1 MAEISWITIDK
12 KSGNGNQTINVTAAA
27 HTGRSA
33 RSGTIVVKTAGT
45 AGSAVTKNV
54 AVTQNL
60 HPVFVTKGADASA
73 TAADVTKDIT
83 FTTNS
88 RSFKVACTGGGT
100 VGTVKVKSGTV
111 TASSGNYTP
120 SGDPGATA
128 QYIVTV
134 TVTFPANT
142 TVQAKMITTSLTDAT
157 TSSATASVVIT
168 QDAANSNLTVDP
180 GTLTFAYGGESKTL
194 SITSN
199 DRWTI
204 TSDI

>member
-12 KSGNGNQTINVTAAA
+12 KSGNGNSKINVTAAA
-27 HTGRSA
+27 HTGRTA

-60 HPVFVTKGADASA
+60 RPVFVTKGADASV

-88 RSFKVACTGGGT
+88 QSFKVACTGGT
-100 VGTVKVKSGTV
+100 VGAVKVGGTAVSATSGT
-111 TASSGNYTP
+111 YTP

-128 QYIVTV
+128 QYTVTV

-142 TVQAKMITTSLTDAT
+142 TVLAKTITTSLTDAT
-157 TSSATASVVIT
+157 TASATANVVIT
-168 QDAANSNLTVDP
+168 QAAANSNLTVDP
-180 GTLTFAYGGESKTL
+180 TTLTFAYAGESKTF

-199 DRWTI
+199 DSWTI
-204 TSDI
+204 TSNA

>member
-12 KSGNGNQTINVTAAA
+12 KSGSGNQKINVTAAA
-27 HTGRSA
+27 HTGRLA

-60 HPVFVTKGADASA
+60 RPVFVTKGADASV
-73 TAADVTKDIT
+73 TAADITKDIT

-88 RSFKVACTGGGT
+88 QSFKVACTGGT
-100 VGTVKVKSGTV
+100 VGAVKVKGAAV

-128 QYIVTV
+128 QYTVTV

-142 TVQAKMITTSLTDAT
+142 TVQAKRITTSLTDAT

-168 QDAANSNLTVDP
+168 QAAANSNLTVDP
-180 GTLTFAYGGESKTL
+180 ETLTFAYGGESKTF

-199 DRWTI
+199 DSWTI
-204 TSDI
+204 TSNA

>member
-1 MAEISWITIDK
+1 MSEISWITIDK
-12 KSGNGNQTINVTAAA
+12 MSGSENQTINVTAAA
-27 HTGRSA
+27 HTGRLA

-60 HPVFVTKGADASA
+60 HPVFVTKGADASV
-73 TAADVTKDIT
+73 TAADIKKDIT

-88 RSFKVACTGGGT
+88 QSFKVVCTGGT
-100 VGTVKVKSGTV
+100 VEAVEIKGAAV

-128 QYIVTV
+128 QYTVTV
-134 TVTFPANT
+134 TVKFSANT
-142 TVQAKMITTSLTDAT
+142 TVRDKRITTSLKDVT

-168 QDAANSNLTVDP
+168 QAAANSNLTVDTE
-180 GTLTFAYGGESKTL
+180 TLTFTPGGGSKTF

-199 DRWTI
+199 DSWTI
-204 TSDI
+204 TSNA

>member
-27 HTGRSA
+27 HTGRLA

-60 HPVFVTKGADASA
+60 HPVFVTKGADASV
-73 TAADVTKDIT
+73 TAADITKDIT

-88 RSFKVACTGGGT
+88 QSFKVACTGGT
-100 VGTVKVKSGTV
+100 VGAVKVNSAAV
-111 TASSGNYTP
+111 TASSGSYTP

-128 QYIVTV
+128 QYTVTV

-142 TVQAKMITTSLTDAT
+142 TVKAKTITTSLTDAT
-157 TSSATASVVIT
+157 TASATANVVIT
-168 QDAANSNLTVDP
+168 QAAANSNLTVDP
-180 GTLTFAYGGESKTL
+180 ETLTFAYGGQSKTF

-199 DRWTI
+199 DSWTI
-204 TSDI
+204 TSNV

>member
-12 KSGNGNQTINVTAAA
+12 KSGSGNQTINVTAAA
-27 HTGRSA
+27 HTGRLA

-60 HPVFVTKGADASA
+60 RPVFVTKGADASV
-73 TAADVTKDIT
+73 TAASITKDIT
-83 FTTNS
+83 FATNS
-88 RSFKVACTGGGT
+88 QSFKVACTGGT
-100 VGTVKVKSGTV
+100 VGAVKVNSATV
-111 TASSGNYTP
+111 TASSGNYAP

-128 QYIVTV
+128 HYTVTV

-142 TVQAKMITTSLTDAT
+142 TVQTKRITTSLTDAT

-168 QDAANSNLTVDP
+168 HAAANSNLTVDP
-180 GTLTFAYGGESKTL
+180 ETLTFAYDGGSKTF

-199 DRWTI
+199 DSWTI
-204 TSDI
+204 TSNA

>member
-12 KSGNGNQTINVTAAA
+12 RSGNGNQTISVTAAA
-27 HTGRSA
+27 HTGRLA

-54 AVTQNL
+54 LVTQNL
-60 HPVFVTKGADASA
+60 RPVFVTKSTDASV
-73 TAADVTKDIT
+73 TAASTTKDIA

-88 RSFKVACTGGGT
+88 QSFKVLCTGGT
-100 VGTVKVKSGTV
+100 VGAVKVNSAAV

-120 SGDPGATA
+120 SGDPGAVA
-128 QYIVTV
+128 QYTVTV
-134 TVTFPANT
+134 TVMFPVNT
-142 TVQAKMITTSLTDAT
+142 TVQAKRITTSLTDAT

-168 QDAANSNLTVDP
+168 QAAANSNLTVDSE
-180 GTLTFAYGGESKTL
+180 TLTFAYGGESKTF

-199 DRWTI
+199 DNWTI
-204 TSDI
+204 TSNA